1 MSIKIVKN
9 MNKTILPCVIGLGY
23 VGLPVFTRLN
33 KVYKTIGYDINT
45 ERVNSLQKKIDF
57 NNEVKKKDLR
67 LLNKSIITKKKHHLK
82 SCNFFIVTVPT
93 PLIKKKV
100 PDLRFLKNSIKLIS
114 KFLKKDDFI
123 VVESTVYPGV
133 TKLCAKQILEKNSG
147 LKLNKDFFIGY
158 SPERIN
164 PGDKKHKV
172 QNIKKIL
179 AIETNSKKA
188 FKRFLNVYSKI
199 TKKIIISRSI
209 EDAET
214 AKVIENIQR
223 DLNIAFIN
231 DIFLFSN
238 KMGLDFKNIIRLARS
253 KWNFL
258 KFNPGLVGGHCLPV
272 DPHYL
277 NHLAKKNKIKLETV
291 LAGRSVNEKMEKVI
305 YNMIV
310 KKISFIRRL
319 KKNSKTL
326 IVGVTYKNNVA
337 DLRNSYPLSI
347 YLKLKKRFSKVFA
360 YDYICG
366 TKDQKRFNI
375 LNKINSIRKFDLIV
389 FLVKHNKNFE
399 IFNLAKKNN
408 IKVLDPFNF
417 Y

>member
-1 MSIKIVKN
+1 MDQ
-9 MNKTILPCVIGLGY
+9 TIFPCVIGLGY

-33 KVYKTIGYDINT
+33 RVYKTVGYDINA
-45 ERVNSLQKKIDF
+45 ERVSLLQKKIDL
-57 NNEVKKKDLR
+57 NNEIKKKDLK
-67 LLNKSIITKKKHHLK
+67 LVNKSVITKKKSNLK
-82 SCNFFIVTVPT
+82 SCNFYIVTVPT
-93 PLIKKKV
+93 PLTKKKI
-100 PDLRFLKNSIKLIS
+100 PDLRFLENAIKLIS
-114 KFLKKDDFI
+114 KFLKKGDLI
-123 VVESTVYPGV
+123 VIESTVYPGV
-133 TKLCAKQILEKNSG
+133 TKLYAKQILEKNSG

-188 FKRFLNVYSKI
+188 LKRFINVYSKI
-199 TKKIIISRSI
+199 TKKIIISNSI

-223 DLNIAFIN
+223 DLNIALMN

-238 KMGLDFKNIIRLARS
+238 KMGLNFNNIVRLARS

-272 DPHYL
+272 DPYYL
-277 NHLAKKNKIKLETV
+277 SHLAKKKKIKLETV
-291 LAGRSVNEKMEKVI
+291 LAGRSVNEKMKKVI
-305 YNMIV
+305 YETIV
-310 KKISFIRRL
+310 KKISFIKKF
-319 KKNSKTL
+319 KKNCKTL
-326 IVGVTYKNNVA
+326 IVGVTYKDNVP

-360 YDYICG
+360 YDYVCA
-366 TKDQKRFNI
+366 TKDQRKFNI
-375 LNKINSIRKFDLIV
+375 LNKVNSINKFDLLV
-389 FLVKHNKNFE
+389 FLVKHNRNLQ
-399 IFNLAKKNN
+399 IFRLAKKNN
-408 IKVLDPFNF
+408 LKILDPFNF

>member
-1 MSIKIVKN
+1 MD
-9 MNKTILPCVIGLGY
+9 KTIFPCVIGLGY

-33 KVYKTIGYDINT
+33 RVYKTVGYDINA
-45 ERVNSLQKKIDF
+45 ERVSLLQKKIDL
-57 NNEVKKKDLR
+57 NNEIKKKDLK
-67 LLNKSIITKKKHHLK
+67 LENKSVITKKKSNLK
-82 SCNFFIVTVPT
+82 SCNFYIVTVPT
-93 PLIKKKV
+93 PLIKKKI
-100 PDLRFLKNSIKLIS
+100 PDLRFLQNAIKLIS
-114 KFLKKDDFI
+114 KFLKKGDLI
-123 VVESTVYPGV
+123 VIESTVYPGV
-133 TKLCAKQILEKNSG
+133 TKLYAKQILEKNSG

-188 FKRFLNVYSKI
+188 FKRFINVYSKI
-199 TKKIIISRSI
+199 TKKIIISNSI

-223 DLNIAFIN
+223 DLNIALMN

-238 KMGLDFKNIIRLARS
+238 KMGLNFKNIVRLARS

-272 DPHYL
+272 DPYYL
-277 NHLAKKNKIKLETV
+277 SHLAKKKKIKLETV
-291 LAGRSVNEKMEKVI
+291 LAGRSVNEKMKKVI
-305 YNMIV
+305 YGTIV
-310 KKISFIRRL
+310 KKISFIKKL
-319 KKNSKTL
+319 KKNCKTL
-326 IVGVTYKNNVA
+326 IVGVTYKDNVP

-360 YDYICG
+360 YDYVCA
-366 TKDQKRFNI
+366 TKDQIRFNI
-375 LNKINSIRKFDLIV
+375 LNKVDSINKFDLLV
-389 FLVKHNKNFE
+389 FLVKHNRNLR
-399 IFNLAKKNN
+399 IFKLAKKNN
-408 IKVLDPFNF
+408 IKILDPFNF